1 MRFSHWPRARPFIDL
16 ENGSDYERGSD
27 RQAPSRLYNSL
38 RQRARRG
45 GAAAVWQRQVGLRA
59 HLDQAGG
66 RALELLRLEVFPAT
80 VERVGLGCRGGD
92 ELHGVVVERVD
103 QNDEAFRSLAGLP
116 H

>member
-1 MRFSHWPRARPFIDL
+1 MPSMRDAPNRP
-16 ENGSDYERGSD
+16 
-27 RQAPSRLYNSL
+27 PSRLYNSL
-38 RQRARRG
+38 RQRARLRV
-45 GAAAVWQRQVGLRA
+45 AAAVWQRQVGLRA

-92 ELHGVVVERVD
+92 ELYGVVVERVD

-116 H
+116 HLAQ